1 MEISAHLETFKVR
14 RNLKVG
20 CRLKEKHK
28 REYCYD
34 NRFKVLHLKKKKKLS
49 WHCFFP
55 FLFFLPFY
63 EAQEPSHMPADKKQL
78 CQPTITGSMLPS
90 TATLPHLSG
99 YSSLQYLV
107 LSNY

>member
-28 REYCYD
+28 REYSYD

-63 EAQEPSHMPADKKQL
+63 EAQEPSHMPADKKAALSTHYHWINAAIYCYTSTLVRIQL
-78 CQPTITGSMLPS
+78 ITVFS
-90 TATLPHLSG
+90 A
-99 YSSLQYLV
+99 V
-107 LSNY
+107 